1 MRDSRAARDGN
12 ALNQKEKAMSALTLA
27 INNGAPHERPAPSA
41 APTDRAPR
49 QARSIDEGDIVLAML
64 WHARS
69 LIELIAERRR
79 AGNLV
84 RNRVETRR
92 QLARLPARV
101 RNDLLPAE
109 QQPIRASDRKA
120 IAGEINHDV

>member
-1 MRDSRAARDGN
+1 MRDSQAARDGN

-41 APTDRAPR
+41 APTGRAPR

-120 IAGEINHDV
+120 IAVEINHDV

>member
-1 MRDSRAARDGN
+1 
-12 ALNQKEKAMSALTLA
+12 MSALMLA
-27 INNGAPHERPAPSA
+27 IDNGAPDERPGPSA
-41 APTDRAPR
+41 APTGRAPR
-49 QARSIDEGDIVLAML
+49 QARTVDEADIVLAML

-69 LIELIAERRR
+69 LIERIAERRR

-109 QQPIRASDRKA
+109 QQPIRASDRTTK
-120 IAGEINHDV
+120 AGEINHGV